1 MEIIFLTFQEVK
13 LINFNQI
20 NQYGGI
26 CGLRDEK
33 LLDSAINY
41 PQAAFNGKYLHPNI
55 YHMASSY
62 MYAIIKN
69 HPFIDGNKR
78 TGTAAAILFLAFN
91 NITVMTYNDELVDLA
106 IAVAKSKIS
115 ESEIAQ
121 FLKSK
126 SFTY

>member
-1 MEIIFLTFQEVK
+1 MEIIFLTFQEVN
-13 LINFNQI
+13 LINSNQI
-20 NQYGGI
+20 NQYGGVY
-26 CGLRDEK
+26 GLRDEK

-41 PQAAFNGKYLHPNI
+41 PQAAFNEKYLHPNI
-55 YHMASSY
+55 YRMASAY
-62 MYAIIKN
+62 MYALIKN

-91 NITVMTYNDELVDLA
+91 NVTVMTYNDELVDLA
-106 IAVAKSKIS
+106 ITIAESKIN
-115 ESEIAQ
+115 EPEIAQ

>member
-1 MEIIFLTFQEVK
+1 MEIIFLTLQEVK
-13 LINFNQI
+13 IINFTQI
-20 NQYGGI
+20 DRYGGI
-26 CGLRDEK
+26 YGIRDEK

-41 PQAAFNGKYLHPNI
+41 PFAGFNQEYLHPDI
-55 YHMASSY
+55 YHMASAY

-69 HPFIDGNKR
+69 HPFLDGNKR
-78 TGTAAAILFLAFN
+78 TGFMTAIFFLAYN
-91 NITVMTYNDELVDLA
+91 NITIIAEHDELFILA
-106 IAVAKSKIS
+106 ITIAESRIS